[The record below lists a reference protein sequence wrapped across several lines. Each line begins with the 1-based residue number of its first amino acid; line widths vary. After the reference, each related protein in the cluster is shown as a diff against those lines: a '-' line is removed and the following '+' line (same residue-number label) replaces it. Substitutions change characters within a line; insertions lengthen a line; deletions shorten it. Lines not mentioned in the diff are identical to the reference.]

1 MSKQVQTIQ
10 QITQYG
16 NLKVGFIPLD
26 IVNAAIIAAN
36 VIQNTT
42 EGGRPDGNT
51 APILQRINSA
61 TDKALRLTWAAASV
75 AELQFP
81 PVAMPPDLDHDRAR
95 RGASGLRA
103 RTRTRTRSPSTC
115 RRSSAWA
122 TRSAA
127 QRLRPSRRPARSTR
141 RRSPP
146 PTLRRIPRCSTS
158 RWCRPRTP
166 VTLSTST
173 PPGSSTRGR
182 RNSNGGRSVCRAQQG
197 VPQILRYGGVLSAGH
212 RRAVLRQGD
221 RDEGLRRGASSRGT
235 VRTSVCRSGR
245 LRDALRTTGTW
256 RSSTA

>member
-61 TDKALRLTWAAASV
+61 TDKALRLTWAATSV

-81 PVAMPPDLDHDRAR
+81 PVAMPPDLDPTAPVEVHLVCAKDANANTVTIDVQAFFGVGDTECGAAHSDHRAGA
-95 RGASGLRA
+95 GAS
-103 RTRTRTRSPSTC
+103 TR
-115 RRSSAWA
+115 W
-122 TRSAA
+122 
-127 QRLRPSRRPARSTR
+127 
-141 RRSPP
+141 RSPP

-197 VPQILRYGGVLSAGH
+197 VSSNPSV
-212 RRAVLRQGD
+212 RRCPISRAPP
-221 RDEGLRRGASSRGT
+221 RRSPSRG
-235 VRTSVCRSGR
+235 S
-245 LRDALRTTGTW
+245 
-256 RSSTA
+256 